1 MSLTKVSYSMVQG
14 AFYNVLDYGADPT
27 GVADSTTQIQA
38 AVDAAV
44 ITGGTVFLP
53 KGYYRVTST
62 INIGLQVYT
71 DYSQAT
77 TMVPWFTCATNAAN
91 KAANFLKKKI
101 DFIGEAET
109 YIVGD
114 FVPSVITPVVAYN
127 LDQNTYERTGI
138 VANFIVI
145 SKNHFANG
153 EILITAPFDN
163 NKLIGL
169 FVGRGSKVVEKILF
183 FGLGYGLVS
192 LGSYW
197 CAHRDM
203 EATTSGVGFTFNG
216 YNASIASNLNCVAC
230 VTGYYFV
237 GQNGVLTAFGTENCD
252 NDVVIDNADCCIFG
266 PAYLEDVRTTGVST
280 KVMVQLGTTP
290 DSYEITTSQFTGILT
305 LTDLAGG
312 KDSWRFW
319 GCARVTLDACRFY
332 GAPYTIEPLTLGYA
346 NGGDGP
352 AEFYRNGTLV
362 KGFSPFIGDSFGNN
376 FTYNI
381 RTGTSTAVGELIT
394 VSMAI
399 SWTSIGSAGGSD
411 LIITLPYFSK
421 NQAGQT
427 YSVAI
432 SLVAGMPLA
441 TQIVGVIQPN
451 ANFLKL
457 YNLNPAGSPLAI
469 AASSCS
475 ASGEINLTVTYEGVP
490 ISK

>member
-62 INIGLQVYT
+62 INIGLQIYT

-77 TMVPWFTCATNAAN
+77 TMIRWDFCATNAAN
-91 KAANFLKKKI
+91 KAANLLKKKI

-127 LDQNTYERTGI
+127 LDQNTYAVTGI
-138 VANFIVI
+138 VANFVVI
-145 SKNHFANG
+145 SKNQFTGGKLVPA
-153 EILITAPFDN
+153 TFDN
-163 NKLIGL
+163 NNLIGL
-169 FVGRGSKVVEKILF
+169 FVSRGSKVVEKILF

-203 EATTSGVGFTFNG
+203 EATTGGVGFLFNG
-216 YNASIASNLNCVAC
+216 YNASIASNLNCVVC
-230 VTGYYFV
+230 KTGYYFT
-237 GQNGVLTAFGTENCD
+237 GQNGMLTVFGTENCD
-252 NDVVIDNADCCIFG
+252 NDVVIDSADCCIFG
-266 PAYLEDVRTTGVST
+266 PAYLEDVRNTGVAN
-280 KVMVQLGTTP
+280 KYMVQLGTVA
-290 DSYEITTSQFTGILT
+290 DSFEITTSQFTGILT

-312 KDSWRFW
+312 KYGWRFW

-332 GAPYTIEPLTLGYA
+332 SAPYDIEALTLGYA

-352 AEFYRNGTLV
+352 AEFYNNGTLV

-381 RTGTSTAVGELIT
+381 RTGTSTAVNSLVT
-394 VSMAI
+394 ASLAL
-399 SWTSIGSAGGSD
+399 SWTSIGSAGASD
-411 LIITLPYFSK
+411 LIIGLPYFSK

-451 ANFLKL
+451 TNFLKL
-457 YNLNPAGSPLAI
+457 YNLNPAGSPQVILATDC
-469 AASSCS
+469 AT
-475 ASGEINLTVTYEGVP
+475 SGEINLTVTYEAIV
-490 ISK
+490 INK